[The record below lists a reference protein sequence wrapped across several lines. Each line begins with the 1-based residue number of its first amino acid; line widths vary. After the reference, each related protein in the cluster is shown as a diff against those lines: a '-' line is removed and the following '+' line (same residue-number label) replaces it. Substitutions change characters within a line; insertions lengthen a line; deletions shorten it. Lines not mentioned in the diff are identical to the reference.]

1 MSELNLVFGL
11 GFLASVAFFFFLGE
25 HPEIR
30 APHQDRPM
38 LQASLGITDL
48 STSPEDPAQVTIDA
62 SSHSHLETNIAA
74 INILKSYE
82 GLSLDA
88 YPEADYWLIGYGYKN
103 PSIRAG
109 MSISPKTAER
119 YLRNDLKARENF
131 VRSVVKV
138 RVNENEFSALV
149 ALSYNIGNGAF
160 RNSTVLRLLNEGDHV
175 AAAEAF
181 MMWNKV
187 KRDGNLTESA
197 QLTARREAER
207 DLFLAR

>member
-1 MSELNLVFGL
+1 MSELNLVFGF

-25 HPEIR
+25 HPQIR
-30 APHQDRPM
+30 AVHHDRPV
-38 LQASLGITDL
+38 LQASLGVTDPSVDDATVDASTHAHL
-48 STSPEDPAQVTIDA
+48 STNT
-62 SSHSHLETNIAA
+62 AA

-82 GLSLDA
+82 GLSLEA

-103 PSIRAG
+103 PSIHAG

-119 YLRNDLKARENF
+119 YLRNDLKAREDF

-149 ALSYNIGNGAF
+149 ALSYNIGNGSLK
-160 RNSTVLRLLNEGDHV
+160 NSTALRLLNEGDRR
-175 AAAEAF
+175 AAADAF

-187 KRDGNLTESA
+187 KRDGALMEST

>member
-1 MSELNLVFGL
+1 MSELNFVFGF

-30 APHQDRPM
+30 AAARHDRPV
-38 LQASLGITDL
+38 LQASPGVTDAAV
-48 STSPEDPAQVTIDA
+48 EDATIDA
-62 SSHSHLETNIAA
+62 SAHAHLATNTAA

-82 GLSLDA
+82 GLSLEA

-103 PSIRAG
+103 PSIHAG

-119 YLRNDLKARENF
+119 YLRDDLKAREDF

-138 RVNENEFSALV
+138 PVNENEFSALV
-149 ALSYNIGNGAF
+149 ALSYNIGNGSLK
-160 RNSTVLRLLNEGDHV
+160 NSTALRLLNEGDRR
-175 AAAEAF
+175 AAADAF

-187 KRDGNLTESA
+187 KRDGVLMDST

>member
-1 MSELNLVFGL
+1 MSELNFVFGF
-11 GFLASVAFFFFLGE
+11 GFLASVAFFFYLGE

-30 APHQDRPM
+30 AASFDRPA
-38 LQASLGITDL
+38 LQASLGTTDTSIENTAEAAFDASAHAHL
-48 STSPEDPAQVTIDA
+48 ST
-62 SSHSHLETNIAA
+62 NKAA

-103 PSIRAG
+103 PSIHAG

-119 YLRNDLKARENF
+119 YLRDDLKVREDF
-131 VRSVVKV
+131 MRSVVKV

-149 ALSYNIGNGAF
+149 ALSYNIGTGSF
-160 RNSTVLRLLNEGDHV
+160 RNSTVLRLLNEGDRH
-175 AAAEAF
+175 AAADAF

-187 KRDGNLTESA
+187 KRDGELMEST